1 MLIILYFYRGNALQ
15 KIRSDSDDQ
24 VNDFTGAQGLN
35 LDGLNSL
42 KALQEFAKKQQKE
55 IEQQELTM
63 AQKERKLKSVYKFE
77 LNFLNIFVVLCILLD
92 SKTKNFKLKLFIR
105 YE

>member
-1 MLIILYFYRGNALQ
+1 MYANSYTYNRGNALQ
-15 KIRSDSDDQ
+15 KISSDNDD
-24 VNDFTGAQGLN
+24 VKEFTGVQGLN

-63 AQKERKLKSVYKFE
+63 AQKERKLKLVCKFG
-77 LNFLNIFVVLCILLD
+77 FIL
-92 SKTKNFKLKLFIR
+92 
-105 YE
+105 